1 MGGKRGRGDDDEKK
15 REWLIEVGSE
25 AIIKEKECTCLPVA
39 EAGQR
44 CADRSWPWEFC
55 GDEFVFGTNGL
66 AFF

>member
-39 EAGQR
+39 EAGQH

-55 GDEFVFGTNGL
+55 GDKYVFGTNGS